1 MGLTGVGDGTTSFRL
16 ALAGPKRM
24 PGTETNFQHAGYQHQ
39 PLSQLKFPLRAGN
52 SVPHRLEV
60 NMTSRITKVALAVA
74 VFFLMTSA
82 SFAQAPWWGQRDRD
96 DRWGNWGYQNGR
108 DNAYERGVRDG
119 REDRARNRNWHP
131 RNQGQAYLNGYRA
144 GYGRIGG
151 GWQGRRN
158 DNDRDDDYRGTYRGP
173 YGPYGGNNPYGGY
186 GGYGGNDVQSLAYNS
201 GYQHGLG
208 YGQADRNNGHSYRP
222 TYSSTYQNG
231 TNGYNS
237 SMGSQTAYKNAF
249 RQGYQAGY
257 NSGYYGGGGRRY

>member
-1 MGLTGVGDGTTSFRL
+1 
-16 ALAGPKRM
+16 M
-24 PGTETNFQHAGYQHQ
+24 PGTATNFQHAGYQHQ

-60 NMTSRITKVALAVA
+60 NMTSRITKVAFAVA
-74 VFFLMTSA
+74 VLFLMASA
-82 SFAQAPWWGQRDRD
+82 SFAQAPGWQRDRD

-108 DNAYERGVRDG
+108 DNAYDRGVHDG

-144 GYGRIGG
+144 GYGTNGG

-158 DNDRDDDYRGTYRGP
+158 DHDWDDNYRGNPGP
-173 YGPYGGNNPYGGY
+173 YRYPNGTYGGNNPYGGY
-186 GGYGGNDVQSLAYNS
+186 GGNSPYGGYGGNNAQSLAYNN
-201 GYQHGLG
+201 GYQNGLG
-208 YGQADRNNGHSYRP
+208 YGQADRNNGHSFRP

-231 TNGYNS
+231 TKGYNS

-257 NSGYYGGGGRRY
+257 DRGYNGGGGRRY